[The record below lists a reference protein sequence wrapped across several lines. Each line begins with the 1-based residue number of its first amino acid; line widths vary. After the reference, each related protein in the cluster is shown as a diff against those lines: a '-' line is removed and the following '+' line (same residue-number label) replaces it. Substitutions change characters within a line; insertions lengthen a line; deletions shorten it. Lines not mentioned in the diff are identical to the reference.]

1 MYNKGDTCAIG
12 LDDQE
17 DVDQRSGIFA
27 REYGKFRSRPWT
39 PMPRNGKSKLRRMKS
54 KLEIR
59 VPRVI
64 HTENLTALLAFHTGT
79 CTAIP
84 GLMPVLY
91 VWLKSISS
99 FSNLYIIYILTTSL
113 SLIPSLQSNHVSCS
127 RRFGYSTSYILPN
140 SFDSSQPNS
149 IKRQISHSAALH
161 SPNRSS
167 NIQGTIPPS
176 LSPLPSSLYPLQIQQ
191 FITWGWAIFE
201 ILFYL
206 RVVLPITSPTPF
218 VTSIICLPPQP
229 NIRLTPFFIIGVIAV
244 ILGTYIRLDC
254 FKTLGHLFTFD
265 LTIHPEHRLITSR
278 FYAYVRHPAYTGSLL
293 LVFGLAFSHLTRG
306 SWMRECGPL
315 RASSSAIVVWALW
328 WLWTLSVGISRADA
342 EDKQMRKLFPEE
354 WDAYAAAV
362 HWWFFP
368 GII

>member
-1 MYNKGDTCAIG
+1 M
-12 LDDQE
+12 
-17 DVDQRSGIFA
+17 
-27 REYGKFRSRPWT
+27 
-39 PMPRNGKSKLRRMKS
+39 
-54 KLEIR
+54 
-59 VPRVI
+59 
-64 HTENLTALLAFHTGT
+64 
-79 CTAIP
+79 
-84 GLMPVLY
+84 
-91 VWLKSISS
+91 
-99 FSNLYIIYILTTSL
+99 
-113 SLIPSLQSNHVSCS
+113 
-127 RRFGYSTSYILPN
+127 LPN
-140 SFDSSQPNS
+140 SFDPSQPKS
-149 IKRQISHSAALH
+149 IKRQISHSADVH
-161 SPNRSS
+161 SSNRPT
-167 NIQGTIPPS
+167 NIQGILDPHLLNT
-176 LSPLPSSLYPLQIQQ
+176 LFFSLYYPLIQIQQ

-201 ILFYL
+201 VLYYL
-206 RVVLPITSPTPF
+206 RVVVPITSPTPF

-229 NIRLTPFFIIGVIAV
+229 NIRLTPSFVIGVIAV

-254 FKTLGHLFTFD
+254 FKTLGQLFTFD
-265 LTIHPEHRLITSR
+265 LTIHPEHKLVTSR

-368 GII
+368 GLI

>member
-1 MYNKGDTCAIG
+1 MSLARVALVTVQAICYQIALTPPNPSPSKG
-12 LDDQE
+12 
-17 DVDQRSGIFA
+17 R
-27 REYGKFRSRPWT
+27 Y
-39 PMPRNGKSKLRRMKS
+39 
-54 KLEIR
+54 
-59 VPRVI
+59 
-64 HTENLTALLAFHTGT
+64 HTQQ
-79 CTAIP
+79 
-84 GLMPVLY
+84 
-91 VWLKSISS
+91 
-99 FSNLYIIYILTTSL
+99 LYILQIAP
-113 SLIPSLQSNHVSCS
+113 LIFKVYFELNLL
-127 RRFGYSTSYILPN
+127 FTLL
-140 SFDSSQPNS
+140 F
-149 IKRQISHSAALH
+149 
-161 SPNRSS
+161 
-167 NIQGTIPPS
+167 
-176 LSPLPSSLYPLQIQQ
+176 SLYPLQIQQ

-201 ILFYL
+201 VLYYL

-229 NIRLTPFFIIGVIAV
+229 NIRLTPSFVIGVIAV

-254 FKTLGHLFTFD
+254 FKTLGQLFTFD
-265 LTIHPEHRLITSR
+265 LTIHPEHKLVTSR

-368 GII
+368 GLI

>member
-1 MYNKGDTCAIG
+1 MLWPSYT
-12 LDDQE
+12 LP
-17 DVDQRSGIFA
+17 RSC
-27 REYGKFRSRPWT
+27 
-39 PMPRNGKSKLRRMKS
+39 KS
-54 KLEIR
+54 
-59 VPRVI
+59 
-64 HTENLTALLAFHTGT
+64 
-79 CTAIP
+79 
-84 GLMPVLY
+84 
-91 VWLKSISS
+91 W
-99 FSNLYIIYILTTSL
+99 FSNLINTFSTHKMLKKCIPVQCIYTRPDDQADTCILLPLISL
-113 SLIPSLQSNHVSCS
+113 SLCHVSLS
-127 RRFGYSTSYILPN
+127 RRFGYRPSYVLPN
-140 SFDSSQPNS
+140 SFNSSQPNS
-149 IKRQISHSAALH
+149 IKRQISHSADVH
-161 SPNRSS
+161 PPNSPT
-167 NIQGTIPPS
+167 NIQGTLDSTSPPPS
-176 LSPLPSSLYPLQIQQ
+176 LFSLCPLQIQQ

-201 ILFYL
+201 VLYYL
-206 RVVLPITSPTPF
+206 RVVVPITSPTPF

-229 NIRLTPFFIIGVIAV
+229 NIRLTPSFIIGVIAV

-254 FKTLGHLFTFD
+254 FKTLGQLFTFD
-265 LTIHPEHRLITSR
+265 LTIHPEHKLVTSR

-368 GII
+368 GLI